1 MITHPV
7 QILHSPSTQKNDAV
21 LLERVPF
28 VRDVG
33 NHLVARGKPNL
44 GYFSNCGVRLLRGSG
59 RDLYANPPAERAS
72 LKRRRFGLCLLEA
85 STLANQLVYRRHGVE
100 N

>member
-1 MITHPV
+1 MVTNSV
-7 QILHSPSTQKNDAV
+7 QIFNSASAQKDDAV
-21 LLERVPF
+21 FLQGMPF

-44 GYFSNCGVRLLRGSG
+44 GHFTNGGVRLLRGSG
-59 RDLYANPPAERAS
+59 RDLYANPSAEGAG
-72 LKRRRFGLCLLEA
+72 LKCRGFGLGLLEA
-85 STLANQLVYRRHGVE
+85 TTFANQLVYRRHGVE

>member
-1 MITHPV
+1 MVAHPV
-7 QILHSPSTQKNDAV
+7 QILNPTSTQKNDAV
-21 LLERVPF
+21 LLECVPF

-44 GYFSNCGVRLLRGSG
+44 GHFTNGGVRLLRGSG
-59 RDLYANPPAERAS
+59 RDLYANPSAEGAG
-72 LKRRRFGLCLLEA
+72 LKCRGFGLGLLEA
-85 STLANQLVYRRHGVE
+85 TTFANQLVYRRHGVE